1 MDSTGHTVYYQRKHD
16 AARRVEKRFGG
27 AAFGV
32 CLSAVVI
39 AAHKFPFLYCRL
51 SGRVHKTND
60 PEFRY
65 EIRKHH
71 IQNSRPCTFELLQGK
86 GIKPAM

>member
-1 MDSTGHTVYYQRKHD
+1 MDQTPCAHPWIAPDIQYTHYQRKHD

-32 CLSAVVI
+32 YLSAVVI

-65 EIRKHH
+65 EIQTSHPE
-71 IQNSRPCTFELLQGK
+71 Q
-86 GIKPAM
+86 